1 MKRSPAKK
9 VQDDSVPWEETPA
22 PPTKP
27 KRPLLDLPNILV
39 YVDVSQHTVIEGE
52 RKDGTVFY
60 IPFDAE
66 EGLLVKKLPAK
77 DFDRIYKPLLDY
89 PVERAAKLY
98 LQYATHLGATREA
111 LNYLGKYTQITQGE
125 IAMATS
131 KKNTD
136 EKLAAPKKEAPAKKP
151 TAPPTKKAE
160 PKAKAEPKKAEPK
173 AKGEKRE
180 SAAQLFKDLIM
191 EGKLTDEQIFKKVQA
206 KFGLD
211 DNKAGYVK
219 WYRNDLRKQGAKNV
233 PDPVVK

>member
-1 MKRSPAKK
+1 MKHSSAKK
-9 VQDDSVPWEETPA
+9 VEESVPWEEIPA

-27 KRPLLDLPNILV
+27 KRPLLDLPQILV
-39 YVDVSQHTVIEGE
+39 YVDFSQHTVIEGE
-52 RKDGTVFY
+52 RRDGTVYY

-66 EGLLVKKLPAK
+66 EGLLVKRLPIK
-77 DFDRIYKPLLDY
+77 DFDHKYKPLLDY
-89 PVERAAKLY
+89 PVDRAAKLY

-136 EKLAAPKKEAPAKKP
+136 EKLAAQKTAEKKPVPAKKE
-151 TAPPTKKAE
+151 T
-160 PKAKAEPKKAEPK
+160 PKKAEPK
-173 AKGEKRE
+173 AATKKVEPKAKGEKKE
-180 SAAQLFKDLIM
+180 TASQMFKDLIM

-219 WYRNDLRKQGAKNV
+219 WYRNDLRKNGVKNV